1 MKTDLLV
8 TTAIQDTWLIDE
20 KIKRL
25 FLTKACNL
33 YSQKS
38 VWEKLDHYNLKY
50 HWEDRVKLKNDH
62 DYLKDFYEIV
72 LGYIGNH
79 LNSIHNENHDINYW
93 RIIIGPWLIHYISII
108 YDRWEML
115 RLTFS
120 NDKIFSYVELDQSK
134 IIPLDFNH
142 FIELIQS
149 DEWNYQIYQR
159 IIKSVYKSKIKV
171 KEKIKI
177 KTDVYIENNTSKNN
191 FNIKILNILDSFL
204 KLINKE
210 KQYFFFESYFKPF
223 RLTKLNLSLFQLP
236 RFYSKDFIYKCE
248 AKINTDL
255 RKIKINCESNIEF
268 EKFFLNNIF
277 KDIPIKYLE
286 GYHKTKFFIDQITF
300 NPKVILTANAYWGN
314 DNFKFWLAKKKK
326 NTKIII
332 SCHGG
337 SLPPLFDTFN
347 HEEDISDF
355 YTYWF
360 KSNQFNR
367 INLPPNKVFR
377 KKKIK
382 NIYCSYLGFESPRY
396 SYRITAAPI
405 TEGSLK
411 VFDQSI
417 DFYNLLNQN
426 IQSKFKIRPYPNV
439 GWETSLRYRDVLGEE
454 KLCFNTN
461 YNDFLYNSK
470 WIICSY
476 SQTTFSEAMYSGIPT
491 TLLYIPDLN
500 ETIEET
506 QELIKILKEVKII
519 FTDSNEAAK
528 HINKYWSNPNEWWD
542 SKEVVNARKIFFKM
556 AYDDKKS
563 WNLNWVD
570 FLKSII

>member
-1 MKTDLLV
+1 MKNDLLV
-8 TTAIQDTWLIDE
+8 TTAIQDTWLKQE

-38 VWEKLDHYNLKY
+38 IWEKLDYYNLKY
-50 HWEDRVKLKNDH
+50 HWDDRLKLKNDH
-62 DYLKDFYEIV
+62 DYLKDFYETV

-115 RLTFS
+115 KLTFS
-120 NDKIFSYVELDQSK
+120 TNKTFSYIELDQSEV
-134 IIPLDFNH
+134 IPIDFNH

-149 DEWNYQIYQR
+149 DEWNYQIYHR
-159 IIKSVYKSKIKV
+159 IIKSVYNSKINVEK
-171 KEKIKI
+171 KIKI
-177 KTDVYIENNTSKNN
+177 KTRIQKVNSACRTSIK
-191 FNIKILNILDSFL
+191 FKILSIVDHFL
-204 KLINKE
+204 KFFNSK
-210 KQYFFFESYFKPF
+210 KQFFFHESYFSIS
-223 RLTKLNLSLFQLP
+223 RLIKLNFSLFQIP
-236 RFYSKDFIYKCE
+236 RFYLSEFLYESKVDVRK
-248 AKINTDL
+248 DL
-255 RKIKINCESNIEF
+255 RLQKIRHESKNMF
-268 EKFFLNNIF
+268 EIFFLKNIL
-277 KDIPIKYLE
+277 KDIPVNYLE
-286 GYHKTKFFIDQITF
+286 GYSEIKKFVDKLKFK
-300 NPKVILTANAYWGN
+300 PKVIITANSYWGN
-314 DNFKFWLAKKKK
+314 DVFKFWLAKMKDTSKLVVC
-326 NTKIII
+326 
-332 SCHGG
+332 CHGG
-337 SLPPLFDTFN
+337 SLPPLFDSFN

-360 KSNQFNR
+360 KSKQFNR
-367 INLPPNKVFR
+367 IHLPPNKVFY
-377 KKKIK
+377 KKKTK

-454 KLCFNTN
+454 KLSFNTN

-542 SKEVVNARKIFFKM
+542 SKEVINARKIFFKM

-563 WNLNWVD
+563 WNLDWVE
-570 FLKSII
+570 FLKSIK